1 MNTEATTDGVQD
13 GTTASKPAFSD
24 FSSDPRCSLNEQSGK
39 WNYVGD
45 DGVSY
50 EYDETIGAWFPMV
63 SDSGNHVSQLLWK
76 RINNCIITV

>member
-1 MNTEATTDGVQD
+1 MNTEATTEGVQD
-13 GTTASKPAFSD
+13 GATASKPAYSD

-63 SDSGNHVSQLLWK
+63 SESGSYMACYLEKVVTNHNIV
-76 RINNCIITV
+76 